1 MTNTVATCF
10 TVEMNDD
17 GDMEDGSLKKSPSR
31 DSVESSSSTKSNEVG
46 PQDHVQ
52 KIWDF
57 CYVALMN
64 LTHTGPGEADD
75 KERKKRD
82 DFEQS
87 GEQKKTSW
95 SWFKESVE
103 R

>member
-46 PQDHVQ
+46 PQDHV
-52 KIWDF
+52 
-57 CYVALMN
+57 
-64 LTHTGPGEADD
+64 
-75 KERKKRD
+75 
-82 DFEQS
+82 
-87 GEQKKTSW
+87 
-95 SWFKESVE
+95 
-103 R
+103 